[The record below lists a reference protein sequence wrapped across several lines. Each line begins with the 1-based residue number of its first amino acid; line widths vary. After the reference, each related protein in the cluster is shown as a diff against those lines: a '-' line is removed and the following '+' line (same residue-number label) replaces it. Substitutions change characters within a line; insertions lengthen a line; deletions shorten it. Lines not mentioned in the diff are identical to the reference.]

1 MNFDKTWGN
10 DQRSLVTSDMLGK
23 AVIPDL
29 PYEDPDGNPYR
40 IDMDYLGE
48 KRNTENPYPGP
59 LDERKPGRQLIKVWP
74 PATPR
79 HDGR

>member
-1 MNFDKTWGN
+1 
-10 DQRSLVTSDMLGK
+10 MLGK

-48 KRNTENPYPGP
+48 KRNMENPYPGP
-59 LDERKPGRQLIKVWP
+59 FNERKPGRQLIKVWP
-74 PATPR
+74 PVVPR
-79 HDGR
+79 PDER